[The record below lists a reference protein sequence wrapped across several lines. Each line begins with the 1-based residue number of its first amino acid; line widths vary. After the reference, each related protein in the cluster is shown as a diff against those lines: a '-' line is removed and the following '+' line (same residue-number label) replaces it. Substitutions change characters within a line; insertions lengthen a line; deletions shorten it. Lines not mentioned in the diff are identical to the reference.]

1 MSTRDP
7 SPEHAASRV
16 TMDKLAAAAGLPSG
30 QAFIKHIDGLQP
42 DSAEMKLI
50 GEAIA
55 QTVPKAAPPA
65 GSTPPGLKVEP
76 ENA

>member
-7 SPEHAASRV
+7 SPEHAASRA

-30 QAFIKHIDGLQP
+30 QAFIKHLDGLKP

-55 QTVPKAAPPA
+55 QSVPKAAPA
-65 GSTPPGLKVEP
+65 DATPPGPKAP
-76 ENA
+76 EDA

>member
-7 SPEHAASRV
+7 SPEHAASRAI
-16 TMDKLAAAAGLPSG
+16 MDKLAGAAGLPSG
-30 QAFIKHIDGLQP
+30 QAFITHMASLKL

-55 QTVPKAAPPA
+55 QTVPKPSAPSNA
-65 GSTPPGLKVEP
+65 TPPGPKAP
-76 ENA
+76 EDA

>member
-7 SPEHAASRV
+7 SPEHAASRA

-30 QAFIKHIDGLQP
+30 QAFIKHLDGLKP

-55 QTVPKAAPPA
+55 QSVPKPSAPA
-65 GSTPPGLKVEP
+65 DATPPGPKAP
-76 ENA
+76 EDA